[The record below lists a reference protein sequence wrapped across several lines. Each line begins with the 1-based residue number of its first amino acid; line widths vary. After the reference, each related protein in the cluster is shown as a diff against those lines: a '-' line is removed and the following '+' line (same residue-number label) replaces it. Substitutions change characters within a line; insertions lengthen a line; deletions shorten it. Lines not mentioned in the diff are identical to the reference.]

1 MYLKMK
7 KVKAKTK
14 IFRKEN
20 LTKVAK
26 NFQICKGLT
35 LFYGGGEGGE
45 RGVSKIVSHYGWPT
59 TKN

>member
-20 LTKVAK
+20 LTKLVK
-26 NFQICKGLT
+26 SFQICKVLK
-35 LFYGGGEGGE
+35 LFYGGGG
-45 RGVSKIVSHYGWPT
+45 RGAGLSKIVGHHGWQT